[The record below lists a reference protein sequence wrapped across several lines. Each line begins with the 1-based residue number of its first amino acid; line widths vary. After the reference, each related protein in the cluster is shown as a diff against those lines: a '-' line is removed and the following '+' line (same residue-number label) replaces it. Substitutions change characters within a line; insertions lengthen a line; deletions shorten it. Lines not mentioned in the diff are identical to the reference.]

1 MRFVSSQLRAGN
13 WEIHMQFHMKPDT
26 AGYEINWR
34 GIAGLAAMALG
45 STLGWV
51 AIVAGFRTALR

>member
-1 MRFVSSQLRAGN
+1 M
-13 WEIHMQFHMKPDT
+13 HFHMKPET

-45 STLGWV
+45 SMLGWI
-51 AIVAGFRTALR
+51 AIISGFRSILR